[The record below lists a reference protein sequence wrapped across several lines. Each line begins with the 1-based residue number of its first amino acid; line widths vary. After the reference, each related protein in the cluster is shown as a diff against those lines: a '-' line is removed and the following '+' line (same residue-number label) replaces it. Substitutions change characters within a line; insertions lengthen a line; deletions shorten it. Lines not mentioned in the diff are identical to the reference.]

1 MIFCSM
7 GMGMGTRT
15 VGTGWGWGR
24 ALVPV
29 QLSSVFPNVIFHH
42 VSARCQRDIDIAFL
56 SVRLFGIASKR
67 LHLSSNFYYLMGP

>member
-1 MIFCSM
+1 MKFCSM

-29 QLSSVFPNVIFHH
+29 QLTSGHQQRGTALLLPHKPVDVATNRQSGSTVI
-42 VSARCQRDIDIAFL
+42 S
-56 SVRLFGIASKR
+56 
-67 LHLSSNFYYLMGP
+67 